1 MFCTNCGAPVEPGQK
16 FCNKCGVPVSA
27 GAVNINN
34 AMPQQMQA
42 QTYMKSQP
50 YMQAQPKKKKVWPI
64 VLLIAVIALVGA
76 AALGFAGYTAY
87 NAFRDYMIDTG
98 RADVPYID
106 SPDEFDEYGNTPEVV
121 TEPDIDVATA
131 EESIEDGTVT
141 EPDITVPDANTDI
154 EDLLDEIYNGV
165 GINYTDYAYAKV
177 YDMDTNVL
185 ISPNDTVSDDTVIWN
200 GKTLGGFCDFVDSQV
215 LSEGTTVDRELLYK
229 LVSIHVI
236 DPAIVADDHIFE
248 ILMKYCVVVGN
259 EFGHSGAAIK
269 NAAFSKDKPNTYNY
283 EVEVDGKTSTWIID
297 YDSKKV
303 LLNNGNTEYTSA
315 GEYGMFAD
323 KTMTAWTYIIDQYF
337 GIY

>member
-16 FCNKCGVPVSA
+16 FCNKCGVPVSV
-27 GAVNINN
+27 GAVNTNN

-42 QTYMKSQP
+42 GAYI
-50 YMQAQPKKKKVWPI
+50 QAQPKKKKKWPI
-64 VLLIAVIALVGA
+64 VLLIIAFLLLLAIGIV
-76 AALGFAGYTAY
+76 FAGYTVY
-87 NAFRDYMIDTG
+87 NTIKAINTGKVDTPVDYLI
-98 RADVPYID
+98 
-106 SPDEFDEYGNTPEVV
+106 PES
-121 TEPDIDVATA
+121 
-131 EESIEDGTVT
+131 EEVE
-141 EPDITVPDANTDI
+141 DITVPDANTDI

-269 NAAFSKDKPNTYNY
+269 NASFSKDKPNTYNY